1 MFDFGP
7 HTCVGAI
14 LARTEIRIFL
24 EEWFKAIPDFVIKPG
39 TKPSLA
45 TGMVNGV
52 LRLEL
57 VWPPI

>member
-1 MFDFGP
+1 
-7 HTCVGAI
+7 

-24 EEWFKAIPDFVIKPG
+24 EEWFKAIPDFGIKAG

-45 TGMVNGV
+45 SGMVHGV